1 MKPSE
6 DNPGA
11 HVKKEVKKEKKE
23 EFDELPNIKH
33 EGVNIKSEPDKL
45 AHGEDIDSDDGTLGG
60 LEDKLVAAYRNA
72 QKAVKKPKTAKAAK
86 SVGTNKVIKRPASA
100 PKSVVKKRPAG
111 VQKSNLDMTHI
122 FARLRNRKPLPG
134 YASFTSCAYHPARN
148 LALKAGYSEAEA
160 KDIARQAFEKAAKL
174 HAQLR

>member
-1 MKPSE
+1 MRPSE

-11 HVKKEVKKEKKE
+11 YAKKELKHESV
-23 EFDELPNIKH
+23 NIKSESVKH
-33 EGVNIKSEPDKL
+33 ESLNIKSEPDAL
-45 AHGEDIDSDDGTLGG
+45 APGDDNDDDNGTLAG
-60 LEDKLVAAYRNA
+60 LEDKLVDAYRKA
-72 QKAVKKPKTAKAAK
+72 QKAVNKKPAKAAK
-86 SVGTNKVIKRPASA
+86 SVKVIKRPASA
-100 PKSVVKKRPAG
+100 PNSVVKKRPAG

-160 KDIARQAFEKAAKL
+160 KDIGRKAFEKAAKL
-174 HAQLR
+174 HAQLS